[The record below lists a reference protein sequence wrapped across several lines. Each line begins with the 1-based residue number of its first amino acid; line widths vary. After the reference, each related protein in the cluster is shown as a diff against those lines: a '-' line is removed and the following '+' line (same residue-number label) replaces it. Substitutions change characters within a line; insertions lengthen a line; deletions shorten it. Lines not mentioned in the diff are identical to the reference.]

1 MCARRKR
8 TMNLKVLLVLEW
20 VCRSKQAC
28 SPNSPDRRQFRPR
41 LLLRE
46 ALKESGDDINEQM
59 SVHSIRYASE
69 RKQNLRRNCP
79 AYLTLPSR
87 LLLLNIHFPIGSS
100 LARPTRLGFA
110 VAQEKIASSTP
121 PSGQRLVLSGLMQ
134 KPTWVTRTD
143 LTT

>member
-1 MCARRKR
+1 
-8 TMNLKVLLVLEW
+8 MNLKVLLVLEW

-28 SPNSPDRRQFRPR
+28 SPNSPGRRQFRPR

-59 SVHSIRYASE
+59 SVHSIRYVSE
-69 RKQNLRRNCP
+69 RKQTYAAIIPLSH
-79 AYLTLPSR
+79 LTLPSR